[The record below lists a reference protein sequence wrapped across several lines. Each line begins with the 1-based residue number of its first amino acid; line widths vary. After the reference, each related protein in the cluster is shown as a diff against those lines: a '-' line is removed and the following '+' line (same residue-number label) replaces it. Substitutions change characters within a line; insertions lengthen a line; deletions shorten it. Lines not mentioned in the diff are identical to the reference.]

1 MFKRIKEDMDS
12 VFGRD
17 PAVRSRVEIFFCYPG
32 FHALRFY
39 RFGNWLWRY
48 RLRLLGRFVSHL
60 GRMFTGIEI
69 HPGASIGRRFFIDH
83 GMGVV
88 IGETAVIGDNVTL
101 YHGVTL
107 GGVTWAPGK
116 RHPTLEDDVVIGAG
130 AQVLGPITVGKGARI
145 GANAVVLK
153 DVPAG
158 TTMVGVAARPAT
170 RTSEERTE
178 QSGFAAYGTPSPN
191 VADPMSRSID
201 GLLEEM
207 GRLRTLVEQ
216 LQREGSNERTQT
228 VAGDEADEAKG
239 DTIPPNC

>member
-1 MFKRIKEDMDS
+1 MFKRIREDMDS

-17 PAVRSRVEIFFCYPG
+17 PAVRSRAEIFFCYPG
-32 FHALRFY
+32 FHVLRFY
-39 RFGNWLWRY
+39 RFGNWLWRH
-48 RLRLLGRFVSHL
+48 RLRLFGRFVSHL

-116 RHPTLEDDVVIGAG
+116 RHPTLEDDVVVGAG
-130 AQVLGPITVGKGARI
+130 AQVLGPITVGKGARV

-153 DVPAG
+153 DVPEGA
-158 TTMVGVAARPAT
+158 TMVGVAARPAA
-170 RTSEERTE
+170 RTSQERKE
-178 QSGFAAYGTPSPN
+178 QSGFAAYGTPSPDI
-191 VADPMSRSID
+191 ADPMSRSIE
-201 GLLEEM
+201 GLLEEL
-207 GRLRTLVEQ
+207 GRLRTRIEQ
-216 LQREGSNERTQT
+216 LESESSHGQTQT

-239 DTIPPNC
+239 DVIPPNC

>member
-158 TTMVGVAARPAT
+158 ATMVGVAARPAT